1 VFPAEAENQKE
12 NAIKSDRYD
21 AVGLGSTDI
30 GTGGEMA
37 FTIVGIG
44 QRIKVELEESERMAT
59 GTAEEIWALIEF
71 ETYDPDQ
78 QMIVQSKRSKM
89 WKKFDSEAELS
100 DFIRRDTG
108 EPLKLPPYSLTPFQ
122 SAKIQDDAKK
132 EVTKVAEEFRRFR
145 VKSEMSRKQAES
157 QIRELQ
163 NSNVESAKRRIEAQ
177 NEASAIEE
185 DSDASRNQ
193 NSKIEKLRSEMM
205 RQEVQWKE
213 AYDVL
218 MAENE
223 ALKSS
228 SSQAMVASQWRQRY
242 EICVKEKQELADR
255 LKEKQSLKS
264 ESTDVEKYEMK
275 YRELKE
281 SFRLYRKKAK
291 EIFEDQQ
298 PSMSSVSIAV

>member
-132 EVTKVAEEFRRFR
+132 EVTKVA
-145 VKSEMSRKQAES
+145 
-157 QIRELQ
+157 I
-163 NSNVESAKRRIEAQ
+163 
-177 NEASAIEE
+177 
-185 DSDASRNQ
+185 
-193 NSKIEKLRSEMM
+193 SKI
-205 RQEVQWKE
+205 QG
-213 AYDVL
+213 
-218 MAENE
+218 
-223 ALKSS
+223 
-228 SSQAMVASQWRQRY
+228 
-242 EICVKEKQELADR
+242 EIRNVTKTGR
-255 LKEKQSLKS
+255 I
-264 ESTDVEKYEMK
+264 TDT
-275 YRELKE
+275 
-281 SFRLYRKKAK
+281 
-291 EIFEDQQ
+291 
-298 PSMSSVSIAV
+298 